1 LFKFDANIYGHM
13 KKDATTE
20 EKIKAAA
27 KEVFLAKG
35 FAGCS
40 SREIAKAAGEN
51 VALVNY
57 YFRSKGQLFELIFKA
72 AMEDFML
79 SMFQVFSSDQSLEQK
94 MRIFIEREF
103 EFLTIH
109 PELPSFIIN
118 EMNREEGCAAG
129 EHTIHFEKIAE
140 TGIFNECAL
149 AQQQGIMRDINLVNI
164 TLLVMSNCQYPVMA
178 RSLLKNIHHISDDE
192 YTAHLKIHQEHV
204 TEMLVNYLFPK
215 NNSTK

>member
-1 LFKFDANIYGHM
+1 M

-72 AMEDFML
+72 AMEDFLL
-79 SMFQVFSSDQSLEQK
+79 SMIHVFNSEQSLEQK

-103 EFLTIH
+103 EFLSKH

-140 TGIFNECAL
+140 TGIFNECVK
-149 AQQQGIMRDINLVNI
+149 AQLDGTMREINLISVTMLI
-164 TLLVMSNCQYPVMA
+164 MSNCQYPTMA
-178 RSLLKNIHHISDDE
+178 KNLMKNIHQLTDEE
-192 YTAHLKIHQEHV
+192 YTLQLKTHQSHV

>member
-1 LFKFDANIYGHM
+1 M
-13 KKDATTE
+13 KKDTTTE

-57 YFRSKGQLFELIFKA
+57 YFRSKGHLFEMIFKS
-72 AMEDFML
+72 AMEEFLL
-79 SMFQVFSSDQSLEQK
+79 SMLYVFSSDQSLEEK
-94 MRIFIEREF
+94 MRIFIEKEY
-103 EFLTIH
+103 EFLAKH

-118 EMNREEGCAAG
+118 EMNREEGCSSMA
-129 EHTIHFEKIAE
+129 HNVHFEKIAE
-140 TGIFNECAL
+140 TGIFNECKQ
-149 AQQQGIMRDINLVNI
+149 AQEEGRMRDINLLSI

-178 RSLLKNIHHISDDE
+178 QNLMQTIHNLSEQE
-192 YTAHLKIHQEHV
+192 YNDQLSKHKEYVI
-204 TEMLVNYLFPK
+204 EMLVNFLFPK
-215 NNSTK
+215 K

>member
-1 LFKFDANIYGHM
+1 M
-13 KKDATTE
+13 KKDTTTE

-57 YFRSKGQLFELIFKA
+57 YFRSKGHLFEMIFKS
-72 AMEDFML
+72 AMEEFLL
-79 SMFQVFSSDQSLEQK
+79 SMLFVFSSDQSLEEK
-94 MRIFIEREF
+94 MRIFIEKEY
-103 EFLTIH
+103 EFLAKH

-118 EMNREEGCAAG
+118 EMNREEGCSSMA
-129 EHTIHFEKIAE
+129 HNVHFEKIAE
-140 TGIFNECAL
+140 TGIFNECKQ
-149 AQQQGIMRDINLVNI
+149 AQEEGRMRDINLLSI

-178 RSLLKNIHHISDDE
+178 QNLMQTIHNLSEQE
-192 YTAHLKIHQEHV
+192 YNDQLSKHKEYVI
-204 TEMLVNYLFPK
+204 EMLVNFLFPK
-215 NNSTK
+215 K

>member
-1 LFKFDANIYGHM
+1 M

-72 AMEDFML
+72 AMEDFLL
-79 SMFQVFSSDQSLEQK
+79 SMIHVFNSEQSLEQK

-103 EFLTIH
+103 EFLSKH

-140 TGIFNECAL
+140 TGIFNECVK
-149 AQQQGIMRDINLVNI
+149 AQLDGTMREINLISVTMLI
-164 TLLVMSNCQYPVMA
+164 MSNCQYPIMA
-178 RSLLKNIHHISDDE
+178 KNLMKNIHQLTDE
-192 YTAHLKIHQEHV
+192 EYALQLKTHQSHV

>member
-1 LFKFDANIYGHM
+1 M
-13 KKDATTE
+13 KKDASTE

-72 AMEDFML
+72 AMEDFLL
-79 SMFQVFSSDQSLEQK
+79 SMLQVFSSDQSLEQK
-94 MRIFIEREF
+94 MRIFIENEF
-103 EFLTIH
+103 EFLSKH

-118 EMNREEGCAAG
+118 EMNREEGCASG
-129 EHTIHFEKIAE
+129 EHTLHFEKIAE
-140 TGIFNECAL
+140 TGIFNECAE
-149 AQQQGIMRDINLVNI
+149 AQQKGIMREISLISI
-164 TLLVMSNCQYPVMA
+164 TLLVMSNCQYPIMA
-178 RSLLKNIHHISDDE
+178 KNLIKNMHHLSDDE
-192 YTAHLKIHQEHV
+192 YSIQLKNHQQHV
-204 TEMLVNYLFPK
+204 IEMLVNYLFPK

>member
-1 LFKFDANIYGHM
+1 M

-57 YFRSKGQLFELIFKA
+57 YFRSKGQLFELIFKS
-72 AMEDFML
+72 AMEDFLL
-79 SMFQVFSSDQSLEQK
+79 SMIHVFNSEQSLEQK

-103 EFLTIH
+103 EFLTKH

-118 EMNREEGCAAG
+118 EMNREEGYAAG

-140 TGIFNECAL
+140 TGIFNECIK
-149 AQQQGIMRDINLVNI
+149 AQKEGTMREINLI
-164 TLLVMSNCQYPVMA
+164 SMTMLIMSNCQYHTMA
-178 RSLLKNIHHISDDE
+178 KNLMKNIHQLNDE
-192 YTAHLKIHQEHV
+192 EYALQLKSHQSHV

>member
-1 LFKFDANIYGHM
+1 M

-57 YFRSKGQLFELIFKA
+57 YFRSKGQLFELIFKS
-72 AMEDFML
+72 AMEDFLL
-79 SMFQVFSSDQSLEQK
+79 SMIHVFNSEQSLEQK

-103 EFLTIH
+103 EFLTKH

-118 EMNREEGCAAG
+118 EMNREEGCAVG

-140 TGIFNECAL
+140 TGIFNECIK
-149 AQQQGIMRDINLVNI
+149 AQQEGTMREINLISVI
-164 TLLVMSNCQYPVMA
+164 MLIMSNCQYPTMA
-178 RSLLKNIHHISDDE
+178 KNLMKNIHQLTDEE
-192 YTAHLKIHQEHV
+192 YTLQLKTHQSHV